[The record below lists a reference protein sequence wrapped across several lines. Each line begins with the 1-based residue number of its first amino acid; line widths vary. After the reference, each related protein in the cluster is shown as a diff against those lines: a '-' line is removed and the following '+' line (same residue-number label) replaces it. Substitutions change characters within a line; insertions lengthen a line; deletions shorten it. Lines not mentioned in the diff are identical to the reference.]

1 VSLAPKSL
9 ARFGTK
15 IRDAESAKS
24 ESIRIALDFMGISL
38 LWIQMIG
45 KDKTIHKL
53 IGRKVLLE
61 QEIEN
66 KRKKTVI
73 SSKY

>member
-1 VSLAPKSL
+1 
-9 ARFGTK
+9 
-15 IRDAESAKS
+15 
-24 ESIRIALDFMGISL
+24 MGISL